1 MSHALRA
8 ITAAAA
14 VTLIAPAALAQVV
27 KIDGSSTVYP
37 VTEGIAEDFQ
47 KAKKNAI
54 KVTVGISGTG
64 GGFKKFCRG
73 ETDVQNASR
82 PILAAEMADCKAAG
96 VEYIELPV
104 AFDAL
109 TVVMN
114 PRNTFLQAISVDEL
128 KKIWEP
134 AAQGKITKWNQVNPA
149 WPDAPIK
156 LFGAGSDSGTFDY
169 FTEAINGKS
178 KSSRGE
184 TDVSNASRP
193 ITKKEMEDC
202 RAAGISYLEM
212 PVAYDAL
219 TVVINPKNSFLE
231 SATVAEMKKLW
242 EPAAQGKVSRWN
254 QVNPAWPDAPVKLF
268 GAGADSG
275 TFEYFTEAI
284 VGKSKASRGDYTASE
299 DDNVLVQGV
308 SQDVNAIG
316 YFGYAYY
323 AENQSRLKA
332 VPIVEKA
339 GKPAVSPSEAT
350 VLNGSYQ
357 PLSRPIFIYVSAKS
371 LAKSEVKEFSE
382 YYMKN
387 AAKIAKEVK
396 YVPLPPQ
403 AYTVGLEHI
412 AKMKKGTVMGG
423 KNEVGV
429 RIEDLLARE
438 AKL

>member
-1 MSHALRA
+1 MITPFKFTTLALLLLA
-8 ITAAAA
+8 GAAQ
-14 VTLIAPAALAQVV
+14 AQVI

-37 VTEGIAEDFQ
+37 ITEGVAEDFQ
-47 KAKKNAI
+47 KAKKNVI

-73 ETDVQNASR
+73 EIDFQNASR
-82 PILAAEMADCKAAG
+82 PIQQKEMDDCKAAG
-96 VEYIELPV
+96 IEYIELPV

-114 PRNTFLQAISVDEL
+114 PKNAFLKQITVDEL
-128 KKIWEP
+128 KKMWEP
-134 AAQGKITKWNQVNPA
+134 AAQGKVLRWNQVNPA

-178 KSSRGE
+178 K
-184 TDVSNASRP
+184 
-193 ITKKEMEDC
+193 
-202 RAAGISYLEM
+202 
-212 PVAYDAL
+212 
-219 TVVINPKNSFLE
+219 
-231 SATVAEMKKLW
+231 
-242 EPAAQGKVSRWN
+242 
-254 QVNPAWPDAPVKLF
+254 
-268 GAGADSG
+268 
-275 TFEYFTEAI
+275 
-284 VGKSKASRGDYTASE
+284 ASRGDFTASE

-339 GKPAVSPSEAT
+339 GKPAVGPSEAS
-350 VLNGSYQ
+350 VLDGSYQ
-357 PLSRPIFIYVSAKS
+357 PLSRPIFIYVNVKS
-371 LAKSEVKEFSE
+371 LAKPEVREFAE
-382 YYMKN
+382 YYMKT

-396 YVPLPPQ
+396 YVPLPAK
-403 AYTVGLEHI
+403 AYTIGLEHL
-412 AKMKKGTVMGG
+412 AKGKKGTVFGG

-429 RIEDLLARE
+429 RIDDLLARE
-438 AKL
+438 AKM